1 MHRFETYHIYL
12 IPMLLA
18 AVLSLRVFI
27 EKWPKPYRIFSA
39 LLFATLIIEF
49 GAIFWMWDW
58 HYIFGWNYTDTNTW
72 IYNAGLLVRLA
83 LIAGFYYMI
92 VESAKVRRLILWT
105 GSLALLLLALN
116 YIKYPHT
123 TFIGYFLVF
132 DPVMMLLAAL
142 YFRQFLLSDDT
153 IPLEKDPAI
162 WISMGV
168 VMSGM
173 PNIPVFAYID
183 EQIKTNMLAALNSLY
198 YNDAINIL
206 TYTLFLIAFLCKPQP
221 KQQPLSSSLPHW

>member
-18 AVLSLRVFI
+18 AVLSLRVFT

-49 GAIFWMWDW
+49 GAIFWSTDFYKM
-58 HYIFGWNYTDTNTW
+58 FGGKYNFWNTW
-72 IYNAGLLVRLA
+72 IYNAGLIVRLVFLFWFYHSIITSIRVRK
-83 LIAGFYYMI
+83 LIRWIG
-92 VESAKVRRLILWT
+92 
-105 GSLALLLLALN
+105 GLALLLLIVF
-116 YIKYPHT
+116 YVRYTHSS
-123 TFIGYFLVF
+123 FVGHFLVF
-132 DPVMMLLAAL
+132 NTAMMILPFL
-142 YFRQFLLSDDT
+142 YFRQFLLNDDF
-153 IPLEKDPAI
+153 IRLEKEPLF
-162 WISMGV
+162 WISLGV

-173 PNIPVFAYID
+173 PNISVFAFID
-183 EQIKTNMLAALNSLY
+183 YHIKTNMEAALNSLY
-198 YNDAINIL
+198 YNDVFNFL